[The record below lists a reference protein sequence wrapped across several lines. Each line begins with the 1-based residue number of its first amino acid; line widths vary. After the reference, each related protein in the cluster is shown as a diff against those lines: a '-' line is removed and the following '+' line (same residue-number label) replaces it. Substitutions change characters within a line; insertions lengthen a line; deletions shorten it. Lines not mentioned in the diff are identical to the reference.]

1 HEQLVALEAHCKD
14 THIVGISDREGDIYD
29 VFMAQRVEGVDWLVR
44 AAWNRRVEHEEQ
56 YLWQTVPGTPV
67 PGETDLLV
75 PASAN

>member
-1 HEQLVALEAHCKD
+1 AHCKD

-29 VFMAQRVEGVDWLVR
+29 VSMAQRVEDVDWLVR